1 MRSRVF
7 PSVRWWIGLAGG
19 LLTLAGITLIPP
31 AVPARGH
38 GDAAVADETATVIED
53 YLIAASRP
61 GQEAAAAAIGA
72 RLLDEHADDALVLDS
87 LAWAILTD
95 ETVLVPDLPLAL
107 AAARRAHSLTGDT
120 DAEVLE
126 TLARG
131 LLMNGRRDEAIAVHR
146 QAIAVAAADP
156 STRLVLEEILAEYLD
171 PPPSPGL
178 SDQQQIQRLEAE
190 LRKLVAVGKSV
201 AVADLL
207 DRAGVAPCRA
217 ELSAPADQP
226 LSSEQLFAKVQP
238 SVVVMASLEPTPDAE
253 HHDVT
258 IASGFVIDATGI
270 VVTNFH
276 VVNAPDSPILA
287 AMTATGE
294 VVPVTEILAVSPLAD
309 IAICRIAKQGL
320 PPLACLADAR
330 PGCRLHA
337 LSHPDAA
344 FYSLTE
350 GILSRYFVHRAD
362 GQAKRMF
369 TTTVDFAVG
378 SSGGPLV
385 DDCGNVVGIVS
396 STLAIYA
403 EDELPADA
411 EPDAIPAADFQM
423 GLNMCVP
430 AADILRL
437 VGGPGKGEQ
446 AVPR

>member
-1 MRSRVF
+1 MQAQAVFSRSRLPCPLGIWMPLVA
-7 PSVRWWIGLAGG
+7 LAVI
-19 LLTLAGITLIPP
+19 LP
-31 AVPARGH
+31 AASAHGH
-38 GDAAVADETATVIED
+38 GDKPTVPEATASVIED
-53 YLIAASRP
+53 YLRAAARP
-61 GQEAAAAAIGA
+61 GQEAAAAEIGV
-72 RLLDEHADDALVLDS
+72 RLLEDHPADALVLDS

-107 AAARRAHSLTGDT
+107 AAAQQAHALTGDT

-126 TLARG
+126 TLARA
-131 LLMNGRRDEAIAVHR
+131 LLMNGRRDDGLATHR

-156 STRLVLEEILAEYLD
+156 STRLVLQEILAEYLD

-190 LRKLVAVGKSV
+190 MRKLVAAGQ
-201 AVADLL
+201 AVKVTDLL
-207 DRAGVAPCRA
+207 VRTGVAPCRA
-217 ELSAPADQP
+217 TLPAPAAQP
-226 LSSEQLFAKVQP
+226 LSSEQLFARMRP

-258 IASGFVIDATGI
+258 IASGFVIDASGI

-276 VVNAPDSPILA
+276 VVNSPDSPILA

-320 PPLACLADAR
+320 PALPCVTDAQ

-344 FYSLTE
+344 FFSLTE
-350 GILSRYFVHRAD
+350 GILSRYFTHRAD

-369 TTTVDFAVG
+369 ATTVDFAVG

-385 DDCGNVVGIVS
+385 DDRGNVVGMVS

-403 EDELPADA
+403 EDEPPTDA

-430 AADILRL
+430 VADILRL
-437 VGGPGKGEQ
+437 VSGPAKSE
-446 AVPR
+446 